1 MTNTDGVD
9 PVKGRDSGVA
19 PHQGSSLPS
28 FLSSSLSLSLPPP
41 SPSVSLSG
49 LNAGGVVVMLV
60 HQRVS
65 LQFGALH
72 KRLVTMTHQ
81 YDSHQRVPLQ
91 FGALHKRLVAH
102 FTDVLPW
109 PVGLEVLPL
118 RRLVSEPF
126 VASKVWALQPPC
138 RRSSRHLHPT
148 TISCSLQ
155 CISMHQC
162 MASQELQTRTHT
174 HISTK
179 RQKEKE

>member
-60 HQRVS
+60 
-65 LQFGALH
+65 
-72 KRLVTMTHQ
+72 
-81 YDSHQRVPLQ
+81 HQRVPLQ

-162 MASQELQTRTHT
+162 INVWRHRNCTHT
-174 HISTK
+174 HKHTSAQNDK
-179 RQKEKE
+179 RKKNNQKQN